1 MNLGEVDMR
10 SEVDKELV
18 HEKNKLVNLM
28 DDTTKGR
35 LTTQFSQEARISQ
48 RKKAKFDARF
58 QSPQKP
64 DFAKAIME
72 YLRSPKTTQ
81 LYEDLLRWSEDR

>member
-35 LTTQFSQEARISQ
+35 LTAQFNQEARISQ

-72 YLRSPKTTQ
+72 YLRSP
-81 LYEDLLRWSEDR
+81 